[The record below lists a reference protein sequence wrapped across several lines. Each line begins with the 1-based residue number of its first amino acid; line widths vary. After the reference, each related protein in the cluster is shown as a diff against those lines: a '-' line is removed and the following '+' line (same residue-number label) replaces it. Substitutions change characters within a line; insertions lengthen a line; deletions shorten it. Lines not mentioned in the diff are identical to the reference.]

1 MRSKAVLLLLV
12 DTAALLEVMAD
23 PKAGMAVLKAVLK
36 AGMVVLLKGDM
47 VVLLKE
53 DMVVRRRLVG
63 SMVVLLRD
71 IHLRVGISNRDKVVM
86 LPRRLRLSIEA

>member
-1 MRSKAVLLLLV
+1 MISPFSTRFCERDGTRL
-12 DTAALLEVMAD
+12 
-23 PKAGMAVLKAVLK
+23 
-36 AGMVVLLKGDM
+36 

-71 IHLRVGISNRDKVVM
+71 IRLRVGISNRDKAVI
-86 LPRRLRLSIEA
+86 LPRLLRLSIEA

>member
-1 MRSKAVLLLLV
+1 
-12 DTAALLEVMAD
+12 
-23 PKAGMAVLKAVLK
+23 
-36 AGMVVLLKGDM
+36 VVLLKEDMVVLFKEDM

-71 IHLRVGISNRDKVVM
+71 ILLRVGISNRDKVVM
-86 LPRRLRLSIEA
+86 LPRRLRLGIET